1 MKCIPVSQVW
11 YLSKKEGA
19 ILTPKGFNAII
30 FIEQGESLPS
40 LWFVFYNTFKGIKK
54 IPLVLKRWFK
64 ESVKIVKRVYCSWRG
79 PEFGCQHPYQAAH
92 STCQ

>member
-11 YLSKKEGA
+11 YLSKKEYA

-30 FIEQGESLPS
+30 FIKQGENLPG

-54 IPLVLKRWFK
+54 NTTGTK
-64 ESVKIVKRVYCSWRG
+64 EMVQGEC
-79 PEFGCQHPYQAAH
+79 
-92 STCQ
+92 